1 MAAIKKTPSKKKQS
15 GSKAKKNILAI
26 DIDRDR
32 LKDISARLRAQ
43 GFRVSS
49 CSTSRGVLGRIRR
62 EMPDA
67 VIAEVIL
74 PVMSGFEIGARM
86 QADPRLSRIP
96 IIFTTDIQDSD
107 GESRDCFPR
116 PLDMPSL
123 VKALKARISEVS

>member
-1 MAAIKKTPSKKKQS
+1 MAATKKTPTR
-15 GSKAKKNILAI
+15 SKAKNKVLAI

-43 GFRVSS
+43 GFRMSS
-49 CSTSRGVLGRIRR
+49 CSTPRGVLGRIRR

-67 VIAEVIL
+67 VIAEVIM

-107 GESRDCFPR
+107 GESRDCFAR
-116 PLDMPSL
+116 PLNMPIL